1 VTDRWL
7 PALAFATVMLLGCAG
22 FAKGDGPHAPEDTRL
37 RAIAAIHARK
47 CGSCHT
53 PPEPKS
59 RTRVELDAALGR
71 HKNRVRLTPAQWAI
85 MMDYLTA
92 SDAGP

>member
-1 VTDRWL
+1 MTDRWL
-7 PALAFATVMLLGCAG
+7 PPLAFATVVLFGCAG
-22 FAKGDGPHAPEDTRL
+22 FAAGDGTHAPEDTRP
-37 RAIAAIHARK
+37 AIAAIHARK

-71 HKNRVRLTPAQWAI
+71 HKNRVRLTPAQWALMI
-85 MMDYLTA
+85 DYLAA

>member
-1 VTDRWL
+1 MTVRGL
-7 PALAFATVMLLGCAG
+7 PPLAFATVVLLGCAG
-22 FAKGDGPHAPEDTRL
+22 FAAGDGTRAPEDTRP
-37 RAIAAIHARK
+37 AIAAIHAKK
-47 CGSCHT
+47 CWSCHM

-59 RTRVELDAALGR
+59 RTRMELDAALGR

-85 MMDYLTA
+85 MIDYLTS